1 MRAMDS
7 HRYDREKQVC
17 FAVGMAAIDGGKPT
31 DFTQRLLDDYTEGRI
46 SASGLRQAVLEKYAK
61 VSR

>member
-1 MRAMDS
+1 MSTMGS
-7 HRYDREKQVC
+7 HRSNREKQVR

-31 DFTQRLLDDYTEGRI
+31 DFTQRLLNDYTEGQI
-46 SASGLRQAVLEKYAK
+46 SASGLRQAILEKYAK